1 MEFQTVENLFDA
13 IIDEIVDYTN
23 QKGNK
28 EMANIQKDHKY
39 SNLDLSIFV
48 VKNAKIENAFKNY
61 QKKFNEFLDNVKYQ
75 KEETKAFPEISD
87 DDCFLAY
94 GLLCGFL
101 CMFKGEKETIFKKFN
116 IEKFP
121 YLFKVINDYTDI
133 KNLKNIY
140 DNKFGTF
147 SKENGGKNADNFQKW
162 FKVLY
167 EKNLSSIPI
176 IEQKNES
183 KKKKKKSK
191 SHSERNKNEVKP
203 RIEANIKIN
212 DKNEI
217 NNNLNKEG
225 ILSPKRNESENKSA
239 EETTEDTKSL
249 NGKNGEIKI
258 PLEDNSQNDVN
269 KEGNIQKPNNNE
281 IQIIKEENSQ
291 NNISPDNKISN
302 QNEQSVEKDNENIDN
317 LLEQFGNEQA
327 TFSNKEKIMFKLINK
342 INQQLKET
350 KTELKETKT
359 ELDGTKTELKETE
372 TKLSERI
379 DLLEKHQVLLY
390 NQMALYQTSRDN
402 GKSIFFYLYQYF
414 ELNGKEKLFDKTKE
428 VFNYLEEKKST
439 IQANE
444 HQKLIMKKFLRIM
457 YFINQYHNK
466 ILHNQLKSKTK
477 KLIKQ
482 IQQNDKSFRVFPEF
496 NYKQFIESIKYF
508 IKNITSNKEIQAVLF
523 DAYENYSIDKDL
535 ESILDKKSEAISLED
550 NTIVFKIKDNEVDE
564 AVNYLNNLKIGG
576 ESLESLCDKTSWDKK

>member
-147 SKENGGKNADNFQKW
+147 SQENSGKNADNFQKW

-176 IEQKNES
+176 IEQKKES

-269 KEGNIQKPNNNE
+269 KEGNIQKPNNKNE
-281 IQIIKEENSQ
+281 MLIIKEENLQ
-291 NNISPDNKISN
+291 NNISQDNKISN
-302 QNEQSVEKDNENIDN
+302 QNEQSLEKYDENIDN
-317 LLEQFGNEQA
+317 LFEQIGNEQA
-327 TFSNKEKIMFKLINK
+327 NFSNKEKLKLMLKLINK
-342 INQQLKET
+342 INQELKET
-350 KTELKETKT
+350 KTELKETKA
-359 ELDGTKTELKETE
+359 
-372 TKLSERI
+372 KLSKRI

-390 NQMALYQTSRDN
+390 NQMSLYQN
-402 GKSIFFYLYQYF
+402 
-414 ELNGKEKLFDKTKE
+414 
-428 VFNYLEEKKST
+428 
-439 IQANE
+439 
-444 HQKLIMKKFLRIM
+444 
-457 YFINQYHNK
+457 
-466 ILHNQLKSKTK
+466 
-477 KLIKQ
+477 
-482 IQQNDKSFRVFPEF
+482 
-496 NYKQFIESIKYF
+496 
-508 IKNITSNKEIQAVLF
+508 
-523 DAYENYSIDKDL
+523 
-535 ESILDKKSEAISLED
+535 
-550 NTIVFKIKDNEVDE
+550 
-564 AVNYLNNLKIGG
+564 
-576 ESLESLCDKTSWDKK
+576 